1 MQVSCRWHEH
11 KTVIISVCSTQ
22 VRRCWA
28 GKTDNVLSSCLLT
41 WVSASLTLFL
51 PLLRQALISFLIWL
65 LLMVLTLV
73 HVNPCSTE
81 DDRLHT
87 HTDKNTLN
95 HLYIL
100 RTHLTWL
107 LLKKHSPELTCSD
120 FPALR
125 LQFPRLPRR
134 RTTQPEENKNTECDD
149 VGPGAAFRTKRCVSR
164 CCILSPAAASIS
176 SCWVWWRQCCYLRS
190 PAAEREGSQWP
201 VRLERSRWSSHC
213 CCSRIWSEWGC
224 GKVRL
229 MSLTAFYL
237 CSEVTKVCSI

>member
-1 MQVSCRWHEH
+1 MWTLAALRMTDFTH
-11 KTVIISVCSTQ
+11 KQT
-22 VRRCWA
+22 
-28 GKTDNVLSSCLLT
+28 KTHLIT
-41 WVSASLTLFL
+41 WT
-51 PLLRQALISFLIWL
+51 
-65 LLMVLTLV
+65 
-73 HVNPCSTE
+73 
-81 DDRLHT
+81 
-87 HTDKNTLN
+87 
-95 HLYIL
+95 Y
-100 RTHLTWL
+100 LTWL
-107 LLKKHSPELTCSD
+107 LLNSPSHRKHSPELTCSD

-201 VRLERSRWSSHC
+201 VRLERSGWSSHC

-229 MSLTAFYL
+229 MMLTAFYL